1 MPSGRALR
9 LLTLGLGHLCVD
21 AYAVVWVPMMVY
33 FAARH
38 RLSQEQASLIPS
50 LSAVATSSLQPLM
63 AWLSDRGLPR
73 SIALSGPAL
82 AGVALALSIMSSDLW
97 AAMFWLV
104 ISGLGV
110 AVYHPEAAVL
120 AGDSL
125 PRHRSLATGLF
136 LFTGTVGLA
145 AGPGIIPWV
154 NQTYG
159 PANSWLVALP
169 AVVALIALW
178 AAFGQSHTRELSAPK
193 PVGLLEA
200 FHGQVV
206 TISLLVGLNT
216 LRAFSTFGV
225 CLGLSWLAVAQG
237 GDEVLAGRFV
247 LAFVFSGGVGG
258 LFCGYVARR
267 RTEKPLLVLT
277 MLAALPTIWLIPLL
291 AGWHLWAM
299 LVVAGILANATIPV
313 TIAMSQQM
321 VPAGARLASSLQM
334 GASWGL
340 GSVLAGLAVG
350 AIQQTELTFAVMA
363 LAMLPAAACAALVP
377 RRRQD
382 DSPKS

>member
-1 MPSGRALR
+1 MPPP
-9 LLTLGLGHLCVD
+9 T
-21 AYAVVWVPMMVY
+21 Y
-33 FAARH
+33 
-38 RLSQEQASLIPS
+38 
-50 LSAVATSSLQPLM
+50 
-63 AWLSDRGLPR
+63 
-73 SIALSGPAL
+73 
-82 AGVALALSIMSSDLW
+82 
-97 AAMFWLV
+97 
-104 ISGLGV
+104 
-110 AVYHPEAAVL
+110 
-120 AGDSL
+120 
-125 PRHRSLATGLF
+125 SLATGLF

-169 AVVALIALW
+169 ALAAVVALW
-178 AAFGQSHTRELSAPK
+178 AAFGQHHTRDLSSAK
-193 PVGLLEA
+193 QVSLVDA
-200 FHGQVV
+200 FRGKVV
-206 TISLLVGLNT
+206 PIGLLVGVNT

-225 CLGLSWLAVAQG
+225 CLGLSWLAVARG

-258 LFCGYVARR
+258 LLCSYVARQR
-267 RTEKPLLVLT
+267 SEKPLLVLT

-299 LVVAGILANATIPV
+299 LVVGGVLANATIPV

-340 GSVLAGLAVG
+340 GSVLAGVAVG
-350 AIQQTELTFAVMA
+350 AIQQIELTFAVMA
-363 LAMLPAAACAALVP
+363 LGMLPAAACAALLP
-377 RRRQD
+377 RRGQNN
-382 DSPKS
+382 SPIS